1 MPPSVSTVFI
11 IASLDLAHI
20 FFYFEALKR
29 TNHSEHLDEL
39 SFKLKK
45 KSNISKIKET
55 QTQLIGTKKH

>member
-45 KSNISKIKET
+45 NRIFQK
-55 QTQLIGTKKH
+55 LKKHKHN